1 LSLNKMRVIILAGG
15 FGTRLGEVTDLIP
28 KPMVS
33 VGGKPIIVHLMEH
46 FASYGHTQF
55 HLALGY
61 KADVIEKYFNE
72 HSFEWTINLHDTGL
86 NTATGGRA
94 KQISS
99 SLNGERCFLTYGDGL
114 SNVDLSQ
121 LETFHNNHGRLATV
135 TAVHP
140 AARFGELDLDGDRVL
155 SFKEKPQ
162 LQEGWING
170 GFFLLENDFFKYIRS
185 DSIMLE
191 REPLESA
198 TKDKNLFAFKHDGFW
213 QCMDTR
219 RDHKLLEDL
228 YKRGNPPW
236 QKK

>member
-1 LSLNKMRVIILAGG
+1 MRVIILAGG

-33 VGGKPIIVHLMEH
+33 VGGKPIIIHLMEH

-55 HLALGY
+55 HIALGY
-61 KADVIEKYFNE
+61 KANVIEKYFNE
-72 HSFEWTINLHDTGL
+72 HSFQWSINLHDTGL
-86 NTATGGRA
+86 HTATGGRA
-94 KQISS
+94 KKISP
-99 SLNGERCFLTYGDGL
+99 SLNGEQCFLTYGDGL
-114 SNVDLSQ
+114 SNVDLSE

-155 SFKEKPQ
+155 SFEEKPQ
-162 LQEGWING
+162 LQTGWING
-170 GFFLLENDFFKYIRS
+170 GFFLLENDFFKYISS

-219 RDHKLLEDL
+219 RDHSLLEEL
-228 YKRGNPPW
+228 FKKGNPPW

>member
-1 LSLNKMRVIILAGG
+1 MRVMILAGG

-72 HSFEWTINLHDTGL
+72 HSFEWDINLHDTGL
-86 NTATGGRA
+86 HTATGGRA

-121 LETFHNNHGRLATV
+121 LEAFHNKHGRLATV

-155 SFKEKPQ
+155 SFEEKPQ
-162 LQEGWING
+162 LQTGWING
-170 GFFLLENDFFKYIRS
+170 GFFLLENDFFKYISS

-198 TKDKNLFAFKHDGFW
+198 TKDKNLYAFKHDGFW

-219 RDHKLLEDL
+219 RDHSLLEEL
-228 YKRGNPPW
+228 FKKGNPPW

>member
-1 LSLNKMRVIILAGG
+1 MRVIILAGG

-61 KADVIEKYFNE
+61 KANVIEKYFNE
-72 HSFEWTINLHDTGL
+72 HSFQWSINLHDTGL
-86 NTATGGRA
+86 HTATGGRA
-94 KQISS
+94 KKISP
-99 SLNGERCFLTYGDGL
+99 SLNGEQCFLTYGDGL
-114 SNVDLSQ
+114 SNVDLSE

-155 SFKEKPQ
+155 SFEEKPQ
-162 LQEGWING
+162 LQTGWING
-170 GFFLLENDFFKYIRS
+170 GFFLLENDFFKYISS

-219 RDHKLLEDL
+219 RDHSLLEEL
-228 YKRGNPPW
+228 FKKGNPPW

>member
-1 LSLNKMRVIILAGG
+1 MRVIILAGG

-28 KPMVS
+28 KPMVA

-61 KADVIEKYFNE
+61 KANVIEKYFNE
-72 HSFEWTINLHDTGL
+72 HSFQWSINLHDTGL
-86 NTATGGRA
+86 HTATGGRA
-94 KQISS
+94 KKISP
-99 SLNGERCFLTYGDGL
+99 SLNGEQCFLTYGDGL
-114 SNVDLSQ
+114 SNVDLSE

-155 SFKEKPQ
+155 SFEEKPQ
-162 LQEGWING
+162 LQTGWING
-170 GFFLLENDFFKYIRS
+170 GFFLLENDFFKYISS

-219 RDHKLLEDL
+219 RDHSLLEEL
-228 YKRGNPPW
+228 FKKGNPPW

>member
-1 LSLNKMRVIILAGG
+1 MRVIILAGG

-86 NTATGGRA
+86 HTATGGRA

-99 SLNGERCFLTYGDGL
+99 FLN
-114 SNVDLSQ
+114 S
-121 LETFHNNHGRLATV
+121 V
-135 TAVHP
+135 TP
-140 AARFGELDLDGDRVL
+140 
-155 SFKEKPQ
+155 SFSYFITGPY
-162 LQEGWING
+162 LPI
-170 GFFLLENDFFKYIRS
+170 I
-185 DSIMLE
+185 
-191 REPLESA
+191 
-198 TKDKNLFAFKHDGFW
+198 
-213 QCMDTR
+213 
-219 RDHKLLEDL
+219 
-228 YKRGNPPW
+228 
-236 QKK
+236 

>member
-1 LSLNKMRVIILAGG
+1 MRVIILAGG

-46 FASYGHTQF
+46 FVSYGHTQF

-61 KADVIEKYFNE
+61 KADVIAKYFSE
-72 HSFEWTINLHDTGL
+72 HSFEWSINLHDTGL
-86 NTATGGRA
+86 HTATGGRA

-121 LETFHNNHGRLATV
+121 LEAFHNNHGKLATV

-155 SFKEKPQ
+155 SFEEKPQ
-162 LQEGWING
+162 LQTGWING
-170 GFFLLENDFFKYIRS
+170 GYFIFEPEVFDYLDNDDSILERDCLEN
-185 DSIMLE
+185 L
-191 REPLESA
+191 A
-198 TKDKNLFAFKHDGFW
+198 KDGQLMAYQHEGFW
-213 QCMDTR
+213 QCMDTLR
-219 RDHKLLEDL
+219 EKTILDNMCSSGDM
-228 YKRGNPPW
+228 PW
-236 QKK
+236 LKD

>member
-1 LSLNKMRVIILAGG
+1 MRVIILAGG

-33 VGGKPIIVHLMEH
+33 VGGKPIIIHLMEH

-55 HLALGY
+55 HIALGY
-61 KADVIEKYFNE
+61 KANVIEKYFNE
-72 HSFEWTINLHDTGL
+72 HSFEWNINLHDTGL
-86 NTATGGRA
+86 HTATGGRA

-99 SLNGERCFLTYGDGL
+99 SLNGENCFLTYGDGL

-121 LETFHNNHGRLATV
+121 LEIFHNNHGGLATV

-155 SFKEKPQ
+155 SFEEKPQ
-162 LQEGWING
+162 LQTGWING
-170 GFFLLENDFFKYIRS
+170 GFFLLENDFFKYISS

-219 RDHKLLEDL
+219 RDHSLLEEL
-228 YKRGNPPW
+228 YKQGNPPW

>member
-1 LSLNKMRVIILAGG
+1 MRVIILAGG

-61 KADVIEKYFNE
+61 KADVIEKYFSE
-72 HSFEWTINLHDTGL
+72 HSFEWSINLHDTGL
-86 NTATGGRA
+86 HTATGGRA

-121 LETFHNNHGRLATV
+121 LEAFHNKHGRLATV

-140 AARFGELDLDGDRVL
+140 AARFGELDLNGDRVL
-155 SFKEKPQ
+155 YFKEKPQ
-162 LQEGWING
+162 LQTGWING
-170 GFFLLENDFFKYIRS
+170 GFFLLENDFFKYIS
-185 DSIMLE
+185 SNSIMLE

-198 TKDKNLFAFKHDGFW
+198 TKDKNLYAFKHDGFW

-228 YKRGNPPW
+228 YQQGNPPW

>member
-1 LSLNKMRVIILAGG
+1 MRVIILAGG

-61 KADVIEKYFNE
+61 KANVIEKYFNE
-72 HSFEWTINLHDTGL
+72 HSFQWSINLHDTGL
-86 NTATGGRA
+86 HTATGGRA

-99 SLNGERCFLTYGDGL
+99 SLNGEQCFLTYGDGL
-114 SNVDLSQ
+114 SNVDLSE

-155 SFKEKPQ
+155 SFEEKPQ
-162 LQEGWING
+162 LQTGWING
-170 GFFLLENDFFKYIRS
+170 GFFLLENDFFKYIGS

-219 RDHKLLEDL
+219 RDHSLLEEL
-228 YKRGNPPW
+228 FKKGNPPW
-236 QKK
+236 QRK

>member
-1 LSLNKMRVIILAGG
+1 MRVIILAGG

-61 KADVIEKYFNE
+61 KANVIEKYFNE
-72 HSFEWTINLHDTGL
+72 HSFEWKINLHDTGL
-86 NTATGGRA
+86 HTATGGRA

-99 SLNGERCFLTYGDGL
+99 SLNGEQCFLTYGDGL

-155 SFKEKPQ
+155 SFEEKPQ
-162 LQEGWING
+162 LQAGWING
-170 GFFLLENDFFKYIRS
+170 
-185 DSIMLE
+185 
-191 REPLESA
+191 
-198 TKDKNLFAFKHDGFW
+198 
-213 QCMDTR
+213 
-219 RDHKLLEDL
+219 
-228 YKRGNPPW
+228 
-236 QKK
+236 

>member
-1 LSLNKMRVIILAGG
+1 MRVIILAGG

-28 KPMVS
+28 KPMVA

-61 KADVIEKYFNE
+61 KANVIEKYFNE
-72 HSFEWTINLHDTGL
+72 HSFQWSINLHDTGL
-86 NTATGGRA
+86 HTATGGRA
-94 KQISS
+94 KKISP
-99 SLNGERCFLTYGDGL
+99 SLNGEQCFLTYGDGL
-114 SNVDLSQ
+114 SNVDLSE

-155 SFKEKPQ
+155 SFEEKPQ
-162 LQEGWING
+162 LQTGWING
-170 GFFLLENDFFKYIRS
+170 GFFLLENDFFKYISS

-219 RDHKLLEDL
+219 RDHSLLEEL
-228 YKRGNPPW
+228 YKQGNPPW

>member
-1 LSLNKMRVIILAGG
+1 MRVIILAGG

-86 NTATGGRA
+86 HTATGGRA

-99 SLNGERCFLTYGDGL
+99 FLNGERCFLTYGDGL

-121 LETFHNNHGRLATV
+121 LEVFHNNHGKLATV

-155 SFKEKPQ
+155 SFDEKPQ
-162 LQEGWING
+162 LQTGWING
-170 GFFLLENDFFKYIRS
+170 GFFLLENDFFKYIGS

-198 TKDKNLFAFKHDGFW
+198 TKDKNLYAFKHDGFW

-228 YKRGNPPW
+228 YQKGNPPW

>member
-1 LSLNKMRVIILAGG
+1 MRVIILAGG

-61 KADVIEKYFNE
+61 KADVIEKYFSE
-72 HSFEWTINLHDTGL
+72 HSFEWSINLHDTGL
-86 NTATGGRA
+86 HTATGGRA

-155 SFKEKPQ
+155 SFEEKPQ
-162 LQEGWING
+162 LQTGWING
-170 GFFLLENDFFKYIRS
+170 GFFLLENDFFKYISS

-219 RDHKLLEDL
+219 RDHSLLEEL
-228 YKRGNPPW
+228 YKQGNPPW

>member
-1 LSLNKMRVIILAGG
+1 MRVIILAGG
-15 FGTRLGEVTDLIP
+15 FGTRLGDVTDLIP

-33 VGGKPIIVHLMEH
+33 VGGKPIIIHLMEH

-55 HLALGY
+55 HIALGY
-61 KADVIEKYFNE
+61 KANVIEKYFNE
-72 HSFEWTINLHDTGL
+72 HSFEWSINLHDTGL
-86 NTATGGRA
+86 HTATGGRA

-99 SLNGERCFLTYGDGL
+99 SLNGEKCFLTYGDGL

-121 LETFHNNHGRLATV
+121 LEIFHNNHGGLATV

-155 SFKEKPQ
+155 SFEEKPQ
-162 LQEGWING
+162 LQTGWING
-170 GFFLLENDFFKYIRS
+170 GFFLLENDFFKYISS

-219 RDHKLLEDL
+219 RDHSLLEEL
-228 YKRGNPPW
+228 YKQGNPPW

>member
-1 LSLNKMRVIILAGG
+1 MRVIILAGG

-61 KADVIEKYFNE
+61 KANVIEKYFNE
-72 HSFEWTINLHDTGL
+72 HSFQWSINLHDTGL
-86 NTATGGRA
+86 HTATGGRA

-99 SLNGERCFLTYGDGL
+99 SLNGEQCFLTYGDGL
-114 SNVDLSQ
+114 SNVDLSE

-155 SFKEKPQ
+155 SFEEKPQ
-162 LQEGWING
+162 LQTGWING
-170 GFFLLENDFFKYIRS
+170 GFFLLENDFFKYISS

-219 RDHKLLEDL
+219 RDHSLLEEL
-228 YKRGNPPW
+228 FKKGNPPW
-236 QKK
+236 QRK

>member
-1 LSLNKMRVIILAGG
+1 MRVIILAGG

-61 KADVIEKYFNE
+61 KSDVIEKYFNE
-72 HSFEWTINLHDTGL
+72 HSFEWSINLHDTGL
-86 NTATGGRA
+86 HTATGGRA

-121 LETFHNNHGRLATV
+121 LVVFHNNHGRLATV

-155 SFKEKPQ
+155 SFEEKPQ
-162 LQEGWING
+162 LQTGWING
-170 GFFLLENDFFKYIRS
+170 GFFLLENDFFKYISS

-191 REPLESA
+191 REPLELA
-198 TKDKNLFAFKHDGFW
+198 TKDKNLYAFKHDGFW

-228 YKRGNPPW
+228 YQQGNPPW

>member
-1 LSLNKMRVIILAGG
+1 MRVIILAGG

-33 VGGKPIIVHLMEH
+33 VGGKPIIIHLMEH

-55 HLALGY
+55 HIALGY
-61 KADVIEKYFNE
+61 KANVIEKYFNE
-72 HSFEWTINLHDTGL
+72 HSFEWSINLHDTGL
-86 NTATGGRA
+86 HTATGGRA

-99 SLNGERCFLTYGDGL
+99 SLNGEKCFLTYGDGL

-121 LETFHNNHGRLATV
+121 LEIFHNNHGGLATV

-155 SFKEKPQ
+155 SFEEKPQ
-162 LQEGWING
+162 LQTGWING
-170 GFFLLENDFFKYIRS
+170 GFFLLENNFFKYISS

-219 RDHKLLEDL
+219 RDHSLLEEL
-228 YKRGNPPW
+228 YKQGNPPW

>member
-1 LSLNKMRVIILAGG
+1 MRVIILAGG

-28 KPMVS
+28 KPMVA

-61 KADVIEKYFNE
+61 KANVIEKYFNE
-72 HSFEWTINLHDTGL
+72 HSFEWSINLHDTGL
-86 NTATGGRA
+86 HTATGGRA

-99 SLNGERCFLTYGDGL
+99 SLNGEKCFLTYGDGL

-121 LETFHNNHGRLATV
+121 LEIFHNNHGGLATV

-155 SFKEKPQ
+155 SFEEKPQ
-162 LQEGWING
+162 LQTGWING
-170 GFFLLENDFFKYIRS
+170 GFFLLENDFFKYISS

-219 RDHKLLEDL
+219 RDHSLLEEL
-228 YKRGNPPW
+228 FKKGNPPW

>member
-1 LSLNKMRVIILAGG
+1 MKVIILAGG

-33 VGGKPIIVHLMEH
+33 IGDKPIIVHIMEH

-61 KADVIEKYFNE
+61 KGDVIEKYFND
-72 HSFEWTINLHDTGL
+72 HSFQWDIKLHDTGL
-86 NTATGGRA
+86 HTATGGRA
-94 KQISS
+94 RQISE

-114 SNVDLSQ
+114 SNVNLSE
-121 LETFHNNHGRLATV
+121 LEDFHKNHGKLATV
-135 TAVHP
+135 TAVRP
-140 AARFGELDLDGDRVL
+140 SARFGELELDGDRVL

-162 LQEGWING
+162 LQTGWING
-170 GFFLLENDFFKYIRS
+170 GFFLLENEFFKYIKS

-198 TKDKNLFAFKHDGFW
+198 TADKSLHAFKHEGFW
-213 QCMDTR
+213 QCMDTQ
-219 RDHKLLEDL
+219 RDKQLLEKL
-228 YKRGNPPW
+228 WTENNAPW
-236 QKK
+236 KKP

>member
-1 LSLNKMRVIILAGG
+1 MRVIILAGG

-61 KADVIEKYFNE
+61 KADVIEKYFSE
-72 HSFEWTINLHDTGL
+72 HSFEWSINLHDTGL
-86 NTATGGRA
+86 HTATGGRA

-155 SFKEKPQ
+155 SFEEKPQ
-162 LQEGWING
+162 LQAGWING
-170 GFFLLENDFFKYIRS
+170 GFFLLENDFFKYISS

-228 YKRGNPPW
+228 YQQGNPPW

>member
-1 LSLNKMRVIILAGG
+1 MRVIILAGG

-28 KPMVS
+28 KPMVA

-61 KADVIEKYFNE
+61 KANVIEKYFNE
-72 HSFEWTINLHDTGL
+72 HSFQWSINLHDTGL
-86 NTATGGRA
+86 HTATGGRA
-94 KQISS
+94 KKISP
-99 SLNGERCFLTYGDGL
+99 SLNGEQCFLTYGDGL
-114 SNVDLSQ
+114 SNVDLSE

-155 SFKEKPQ
+155 SFEEKPQ
-162 LQEGWING
+162 LQTGWING
-170 GFFLLENDFFKYIRS
+170 GFFLLENDFFKYISS

-191 REPLESA
+191 REPLELA
-198 TKDKNLFAFKHDGFW
+198 TKDKNLYAFKHDGFW

-228 YKRGNPPW
+228 YQQGNPPW

>member
-1 LSLNKMRVIILAGG
+1 MRVIILAGG

-33 VGGKPIIVHLMEH
+33 VGGKPIIIHLMEH

-55 HLALGY
+55 HIALGY
-61 KADVIEKYFNE
+61 KANVIEKYFNE
-72 HSFEWTINLHDTGL
+72 HSFEWSINLHDTGL
-86 NTATGGRA
+86 HTATGGRA

-99 SLNGERCFLTYGDGL
+99 SLNGEKCFLTYGDGL

-121 LETFHNNHGRLATV
+121 LEIFHNNHGGLATV

-155 SFKEKPQ
+155 SFEEKPQ
-162 LQEGWING
+162 LQTGWING
-170 GFFLLENDFFKYIRS
+170 GFFLLENDFFKYIS
-185 DSIMLE
+185 DDSIMLE

-198 TKDKNLFAFKHDGFW
+198 TKDKNLFAYKHDGFW
-213 QCMDTR
+213 HCMDTR
-219 RDHKLLEDL
+219 RDHNLLEEL
-228 YKRGNPPW
+228 FKQGNPPW